1 MFLPASRH
9 NGLGLDL
16 GNIITSENG
25 AFLVC
30 ISFSLVKG
38 SIRWMLQSSLTMI
51 LSHNPRT
58 HMNVLSSNFIIN
70 QQKLHASFLL
80 STIIRLIK
88 LGDYN
93 SCILNFIISLV
104 SICAHIFLLLS
115 MVFVS
120 ILSIVVSG
128 QQVIRIVYSWSLYKN
143 HWNMEGNERRQGSN
157 PHDPSVKRRSPDSGL
172 SSSDRLQ
179 EESMSSSSFDSATP
193 GVQRMQTSNM
203 LAGSSSAAG
212 TGEIFERRIR
222 QRTIPNPENLV
233 SSAPIAPEQRGQH
246 SGELNTEQG
255 GQQNNRSL
263 QLRGSLPQRDPTRN
277 PGWIIII
284 PDTAL
289 AGRVPQVGDPRV
301 RTRLISEVC

>member
-1 MFLPASRH
+1 
-9 NGLGLDL
+9 
-16 GNIITSENG
+16 
-25 AFLVC
+25 
-30 ISFSLVKG
+30 
-38 SIRWMLQSSLTMI
+38 
-51 LSHNPRT
+51 
-58 HMNVLSSNFIIN
+58 
-70 QQKLHASFLL
+70 
-80 STIIRLIK
+80 
-88 LGDYN
+88 
-93 SCILNFIISLV
+93 
-104 SICAHIFLLLS
+104 
-115 MVFVS
+115 
-120 ILSIVVSG
+120 
-128 QQVIRIVYSWSLYKN
+128 
-143 HWNMEGNERRQGSN
+143 MEGNERRQGSN

-301 RTRLISEVC
+301 RTRLISEVRNAMRLQGSGGTIQYQSHIRVPGHWWLFGVICQPEDEDDEDDEMHLDIDSMSYEELLALGEHIGSVSTGLSEEEEYADDDGVGNLDCGHVYHVACIKEWLAQKNSCPICKNTALAT

>member
-1 MFLPASRH
+1 
-9 NGLGLDL
+9 
-16 GNIITSENG
+16 
-25 AFLVC
+25 
-30 ISFSLVKG
+30 
-38 SIRWMLQSSLTMI
+38 
-51 LSHNPRT
+51 
-58 HMNVLSSNFIIN
+58 
-70 QQKLHASFLL
+70 
-80 STIIRLIK
+80 
-88 LGDYN
+88 
-93 SCILNFIISLV
+93 
-104 SICAHIFLLLS
+104 
-115 MVFVS
+115 
-120 ILSIVVSG
+120 
-128 QQVIRIVYSWSLYKN
+128 
-143 HWNMEGNERRQGSN
+143 MEGNERRQGSN

-301 RTRLISEVC
+301 RTRLISEVRYAMRLQGSGGTIQYQSHIRVPGHWWLFGVICQPEDEDDEDDEMHLDIDSMSYEELLALGEHIGSVSTGLSEEVIMAKMEQWKYSCSKTGSSVDAEICCICQEEYADDDGVGNLDCGHVYHVACIKEWLAQKNSCPICKNTALAT

>member
-1 MFLPASRH
+1 
-9 NGLGLDL
+9 
-16 GNIITSENG
+16 
-25 AFLVC
+25 
-30 ISFSLVKG
+30 
-38 SIRWMLQSSLTMI
+38 
-51 LSHNPRT
+51 
-58 HMNVLSSNFIIN
+58 
-70 QQKLHASFLL
+70 
-80 STIIRLIK
+80 
-88 LGDYN
+88 
-93 SCILNFIISLV
+93 
-104 SICAHIFLLLS
+104 
-115 MVFVS
+115 
-120 ILSIVVSG
+120 
-128 QQVIRIVYSWSLYKN
+128 
-143 HWNMEGNERRQGSN
+143 MEGNERRQGSN

-301 RTRLISEVC
+301 RTRLISEVRNAMRLQGSGGTIQYQSHIRVPGHWWLFGVICQPEDEDDEDDEMHLDIDSMSYEELLALGEHIGSVSTGSEEYADDDGVGNLDCGHVYHVACIKEWLAQKNSCPICKNTALAT